1 MNEWRILRDQKRNE
15 TFNLLRKRAET
26 AEENFLFKTRMSWGG
41 THKKEK
47 QKKKSPECYL
57 FHFIVHRVE
66 CDARGEN
73 VQNKRTHH
81 PKRLTHFSDG
91 SWARDIWEWEF
102 SASSEASERSLRIY
116 WEFPL
121 STDSTAFVIEL
132 EFFGNRLG
140 KKYRKEEMN
149 EKTTQSQMA
158 SSTSETP
165 RGLFSISSFE

>member
-1 MNEWRILRDQKRNE
+1 MNGGYCETRSEAKPSTNSINERKLAKKIFCLKQGCPEAALTKR
-15 TFNLLRKRAET
+15 R
-26 AEENFLFKTRMSWGG
+26 S
-41 THKKEK
+41 
-47 QKKKSPECYL
+47 KKSPECYL

-66 CDARGEN
+66 CGARGEN

-121 STDSTAFVIEL
+121 STDSTAFRYWTQLSI
-132 EFFGNRLG
+132 RLG
-140 KKYRKEEMN
+140 EKYRNEEMN
-149 EKTTQSQMA
+149 EKTTQSQIA
-158 SSTSETP
+158 ASTSETP
-165 RGLFSISSFE
+165 F